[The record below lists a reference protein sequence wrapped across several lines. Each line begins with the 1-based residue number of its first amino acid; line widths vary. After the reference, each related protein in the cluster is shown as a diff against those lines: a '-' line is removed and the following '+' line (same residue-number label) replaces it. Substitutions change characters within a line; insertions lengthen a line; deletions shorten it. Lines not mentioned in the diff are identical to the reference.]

1 MNALIMWG
9 LTIWVPILLCVLNI
23 NEAKFKK
30 NLAVGVTFP
39 LKGRADPEVLGLLRG
54 FKREQIVLCL
64 ALVALGPQS

>member
-9 LTIWVPILLCVLNI
+9 LTIWVPVLLCVLNI

-39 LKGRADPEVLGLLRG
+39 LKGRADGIGMR
-54 FKREQIVLCL
+54 RS
-64 ALVALGPQS
+64 AWSSRD